1 MIWLLNL
8 QIPIW
13 RLKRPESC
21 RPTVCGRFAAV
32 TPTPDLVAQFAVE
45 FQVPEAREVT
55 PSWNIAPTLDIRVI
69 LERIDKSSGE
79 ITRQLRLA
87 HWGLVPPWSK
97 DPKIGARMINAR
109 SETLDTKPSFRSAVK
124 KQRCVIPADG
134 WYEWQKTSDG
144 KKQPWYFH
152 SPTDE
157 VLAFAGLYELW
168 ADPNREPGDPAR
180 WLLSTTIITEDATDE
195 HGHIHPRQPVLLH
208 PELVDQWIDP
218 TQTSAELALQTLA
231 APSPI
236 VESHPVSS
244 AVNRVANDGPE
255 LIERVENHTG
265 G

>member
-1 MIWLLNL
+1 M
-8 QIPIW
+8 
-13 RLKRPESC
+13 
-21 RPTVCGRFAAV
+21 CGRFAAV

-255 LIERVENHTG
+255 LIARVENHTG